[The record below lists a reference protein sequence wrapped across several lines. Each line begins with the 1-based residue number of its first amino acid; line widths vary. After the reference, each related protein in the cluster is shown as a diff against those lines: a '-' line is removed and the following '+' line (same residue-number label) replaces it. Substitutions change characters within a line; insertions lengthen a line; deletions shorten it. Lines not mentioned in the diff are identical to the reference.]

1 MHLRE
6 NHSPNFM
13 KRSSNHSYDLAIV
26 GGGIIGL
33 ATAMT
38 WLQTHPGHRVTV
50 LETES
55 GVAQH
60 QSGHNSGVIHSGIY
74 YRPGSEKASL
84 CREGKQLLEAFC
96 EKHEIRWEKCGKVVV
111 ATDPTELGSLEKI
124 IERAKLNGVEF
135 KRITTTEMRRLEPSV
150 VGVDA
155 IVVPET
161 GIVDYRSVCN
171 AYRHCIEQMGGSV
184 QLGCQVQRMNAED
197 SGVRLVGRDHKQ
209 SNEEFVIRARSAI
222 VCAGL
227 HSDTLIRHGE
237 FAASHSAEGSANR
250 LIEEVRIIPFRGEY
264 YELRPERRGLCRNL
278 IYPVPDPAFPFLGVH
293 FTRMINGNV
302 ECGPNAVLALAREG
316 YRWRDID
323 VRYLQRT
330 LGYSGF
336 RRLIQKHWRKG
347 LGEMNRSLRKSAFVA
362 ALQKLI
368 PELRA
373 SDLVPAR
380 AGVRAQAVRANGEL
394 VDDFL
399 FRSAPHVTHVLNAPS
414 PAATASLAIAR
425 RVIEQHQNQNPNS

>member
-1 MHLRE
+1 MGE
-6 NHSPNFM
+6 
-13 KRSSNHSYDLAIV
+13 LAIV
-26 GGGIIGL
+26 GGGIVGL

-38 WLQTHPGHRVTV
+38 WLESRPGTGVTV

-55 GVAQH
+55 QVGRH

-74 YRPGSEKASL
+74 YRPGSEKALL
-84 CREGKQLLEAFC
+84 CREGKSKLEAFC
-96 EKHEIRWEKCGKVVV
+96 NEQKIPWEKCGKVVV
-111 ATDPTELGSLEKI
+111 ATNRNEVESLERI
-124 IERAKLNGVEF
+124 TERAQLNGVEF
-135 KRITTTEMRRLEPSV
+135 RRVTTDELRQLEPSV
-150 VGVDA
+150 SGVDA
-155 IVVPET
+155 IHVPET
-161 GIVDYRSVCN
+161 GIVDYRMVCD
-171 AYRHCIEQMGGSV
+171 AIRGRIEELGGV
-184 QLGCQVQRMNAED
+184 VRLGCQVQRLEAED
-197 SGVRLVGRDHKQ
+197 SGVRLVGMDHTHSKQ
-209 SNEEFVIRARSAI
+209 EFNLQARSAI

-227 HSDTLIRHGE
+227 HSDTLIRQAQRSVSRSN
-237 FAASHSAEGSANR
+237 AASADTKSD
-250 LIEEVRIIPFRGEY
+250 EVRVIPFRGEY

-293 FTRMINGNV
+293 FTRMVDGNV

-336 RRLIQKHWRKG
+336 RRLVQKHWRKG
-347 LGEMNRSLRKSAFVA
+347 LGEMDRSLRKSAFVS

-368 PELRA
+368 PELQA

-399 FRSAPHVTHVLNAPS
+399 FGSTPHVTHVLNAPS

-425 RVIEQHQNQNPNS
+425 RVIEQHQNQNPSV

>member
-1 MHLRE
+1 
-6 NHSPNFM
+6 M
-13 KRSSNHSYDLAIV
+13 KHYSNPALDLAVI
-26 GGGIIGL
+26 GGGIVGL

-38 WLQTHPGHRVTV
+38 WLQTHPGQRVTV

-55 GVAQH
+55 RVGQH

-74 YRPGSEKASL
+74 YQPGSEKALL
-84 CREGKQLLEAFC
+84 CREGKTKLEAFC
-96 EKHEIRWEKCGKVVV
+96 EKHGIRWEKCGKVVV
-111 ATDPTELGSLEKI
+111 ATDPSELNSLERI
-124 IERAKLNGVEF
+124 IERADLNGVEF
-135 KRITTTEMRRLEPSV
+135 RRITTDQLRQLEPSV
-150 VGVDA
+150 AGVDA

-161 GIVDYRSVCN
+161 GIVDYRSVCDG
-171 AYRHCIEQMGGSV
+171 YRHCIEEMGGSV
-184 QLGCQVQRMNAED
+184 QLGFQVQRLDADD
-197 SGVRLVGRDHKQ
+197 SSVRMAGVDHNQ
-209 SNEEFVIRARSAI
+209 STGKFDIRARSAI

-227 HSDTLIRHGE
+227 HSDTLVRQSE
-237 FAASHSAEGSANR
+237 SDASRSDTES
-250 LIEEVRIIPFRGEY
+250 LSEEVRIIPFRGEY

-293 FTRMINGNV
+293 FTRMIDGNV

-347 LGEMNRSLRKSAFVA
+347 LGEMNRSLRKSAFVT

-373 SDLVPAR
+373 SDLIPAR

-399 FRSAPHVTHVLNAPS
+399 FRSTPNVTHVLNAPS

-425 RVIEQHQNQNPNS
+425 RVIEQHQNQNPNL

>member
-1 MHLRE
+1 MK
-6 NHSPNFM
+6 HSFSPA
-13 KRSSNHSYDLAIV
+13 RDLAVI
-26 GGGIIGL
+26 GGGIVGL

-38 WLQTHPGHRVTV
+38 WLQTRPGSRVTV
-50 LETES
+50 LETEARV
-55 GVAQH
+55 GQH

-74 YRPGSEKASL
+74 YQPGSEKALL
-84 CREGKQLLEAFC
+84 CREGKTKLEAFC
-96 EKHEIRWEKCGKVVV
+96 EKHGIRWEKCGKVVV
-111 ATDPTELGSLEKI
+111 ATDPSELSSLERI
-124 IERAKLNGVEF
+124 IERADLNGVEF
-135 KRITTTEMRRLEPSV
+135 RRITIDQLRQLEPSV
-150 VGVDA
+150 AGVDA

-161 GIVDYRSVCN
+161 GIVDYRSVCD
-171 AYRHCIEQMGGSV
+171 AYRHCIEEMGGSV
-184 QLGCQVQRMNAED
+184 QLGFQVQRLDADD
-197 SGVRLVGRDHKQ
+197 SGVRLAGVDHNQ
-209 SNEEFVIRARSAI
+209 SSRKFDIRARSAI
-222 VCAGL
+222 ACAGL
-227 HSDTLIRHGE
+227 HSDTLVRQSE
-237 FAASHSAEGSANR
+237 SDASRSDTESSS
-250 LIEEVRIIPFRGEY
+250 EEVRIIPFRGEY

-293 FTRMINGNV
+293 FTRMIDGNV

-347 LGEMNRSLRKSAFVA
+347 LGEMNRSLRKSAFVS

-373 SDLVPAR
+373 SDLIPAR

-399 FRSAPHVTHVLNAPS
+399 FRSTPNVTHVLNAPS

-425 RVIEQHQNQNPNS
+425 RVIEQHQKQNPNA

>member
-1 MHLRE
+1 MK
-6 NHSPNFM
+6 HSFRPA
-13 KRSSNHSYDLAIV
+13 HDLAVI
-26 GGGIIGL
+26 GGGIVGL

-38 WLQTHPGHRVTV
+38 WLQTRPGSRVTV
-50 LETES
+50 LETEARV
-55 GVAQH
+55 GQH

-74 YRPGSEKASL
+74 YQPGSEKALL
-84 CREGKQLLEAFC
+84 CREGKTKLEAFC
-96 EKHEIRWEKCGKVVV
+96 EKHGIRWEKCGKVVV
-111 ATDPTELGSLEKI
+111 ATDPSELSSLERI
-124 IERAKLNGVEF
+124 IERADLNGVEF
-135 KRITTTEMRRLEPSV
+135 RRITTDQLRQLEPSV
-150 VGVDA
+150 AGVDA

-161 GIVDYRSVCN
+161 GIVDYRSVCD
-171 AYRHCIEQMGGSV
+171 AYRHCIEEMGGSV
-184 QLGCQVQRMNAED
+184 QLGFQVQRLDADD
-197 SGVRLVGRDHKQ
+197 SGVRMAGVDHNQ
-209 SNEEFVIRARSAI
+209 SSGKFDIRARSAI

-227 HSDTLIRHGE
+227 HSDTLVRQSE
-237 FAASHSAEGSANR
+237 SDASRSDTES
-250 LIEEVRIIPFRGEY
+250 LSEEVRIIPFRGEY

-293 FTRMINGNV
+293 FTRMIDGNV

-347 LGEMNRSLRKSAFVA
+347 LGEMNRSLRKSAFVT

-373 SDLVPAR
+373 SDLIPAR

-399 FRSAPHVTHVLNAPS
+399 FRSSPNVTHVLNAPS

-425 RVIEQHQNQNPNS
+425 RVTEQHQNQNPNL

>member
-1 MHLRE
+1 MK
-6 NHSPNFM
+6 HSLSP
-13 KRSSNHSYDLAIV
+13 SVDLAVV
-26 GGGIIGL
+26 GGGIVGL

-38 WLQTHPGHRVTV
+38 WLQTRPGQRVTV

-55 GVAQH
+55 RVGQH

-74 YRPGSEKASL
+74 YQPGSEKALL
-84 CREGKQLLEAFC
+84 CREGKSKLEAFC
-96 EKHEIRWEKCGKVVV
+96 DEHRIRWEKCGKVVV
-111 ATDPTELGSLEKI
+111 ATDRSELSSLERI
-124 IERAKLNGVEF
+124 IDRADRNGVEF
-135 KRITTTEMRRLEPSV
+135 RRITTDELRKLEPAV
-150 VGVDA
+150 AGVDA

-161 GIVDYRSVCN
+161 GIVDYRSICN
-171 AYRHCIEQMGGSV
+171 AYRHRIEEMGGSV
-184 QLGCQVQRMNAED
+184 QLGFQVQQLDAD
-197 SGVRLVGRDHKQ
+197 DTGVRLAGVDHNQSLGRFD
-209 SNEEFVIRARSAI
+209 IRARSAI

-227 HSDTLIRHGE
+227 HSDALVRQGDSV
-237 FAASHSAEGSANR
+237 ASDSASANTSS
-250 LIEEVRIIPFRGEY
+250 EEVRIIPFRGEY

-293 FTRMINGNV
+293 FTRMIDGNV

-347 LGEMNRSLRKSAFVA
+347 LGEMNRSLRKSAFVT

-373 SDLVPAR
+373 SDLIPAR

-399 FRSAPHVTHVLNAPS
+399 FRSTPKVTHVLNAPS

>member
-1 MHLRE
+1 MK
-6 NHSPNFM
+6 HSLSP
-13 KRSSNHSYDLAIV
+13 SVDLAVV
-26 GGGIIGL
+26 GGGIVGL

-38 WLQTHPGHRVTV
+38 WLQTRPGQRVTV

-55 GVAQH
+55 RVGQH

-74 YRPGSEKASL
+74 YQPGSEKALL
-84 CREGKQLLEAFC
+84 CREGKSKLEAFC
-96 EKHEIRWEKCGKVVV
+96 DEHRIRWEKCGKVVV
-111 ATDPTELGSLEKI
+111 ATDRSELNSLERI
-124 IERAKLNGVEF
+124 IDRADRNGVDF
-135 KRITTTEMRRLEPSV
+135 RRITTDELRKLEPAV
-150 VGVDA
+150 AGVDA

-171 AYRHCIEQMGGSV
+171 AYRHRIEEMGGSV
-184 QLGCQVQRMNAED
+184 QLGFQVQRLDAD
-197 SGVRLVGRDHKQ
+197 DTGVRLAGVDHNQSLGRFD
-209 SNEEFVIRARSAI
+209 IRASSAI

-227 HSDTLIRHGE
+227 HSDALVRQGDSV
-237 FAASHSAEGSANR
+237 ASDSASANTSS
-250 LIEEVRIIPFRGEY
+250 EEVRIIPFRGEY

-293 FTRMINGNV
+293 FTRMIDGNV

-330 LGYSGF
+330 LVYSGF

-347 LGEMNRSLRKSAFVA
+347 LGEMNRSLRKSAFVT

-373 SDLVPAR
+373 SDLIPAR

-399 FRSAPHVTHVLNAPS
+399 FRSTPKVTHVLNAPS

>member
-1 MHLRE
+1 MK
-6 NHSPNFM
+6 HSLSP
-13 KRSSNHSYDLAIV
+13 SVDLAVV
-26 GGGIIGL
+26 GGGIVGL

-38 WLQTHPGHRVTV
+38 WLQTRPGQRVTV

-55 GVAQH
+55 RVGQH

-74 YRPGSEKASL
+74 YQPGSEKALL
-84 CREGKQLLEAFC
+84 CREGKSKLEAFC
-96 EKHEIRWEKCGKVVV
+96 DEHRIRWEKCGKVVV
-111 ATDPTELGSLEKI
+111 ATDRSELSSLERI
-124 IERAKLNGVEF
+124 IDRAGRNGVEF
-135 KRITTTEMRRLEPSV
+135 RRITTDELRKLEPAV
-150 VGVDA
+150 AGIDA

-171 AYRHCIEQMGGSV
+171 AYRHRIEEMGGSV
-184 QLGCQVQRMNAED
+184 QLGFQVQRLDAD
-197 SGVRLVGRDHKQ
+197 DTGVRLAGVDHNQSVGKFD
-209 SNEEFVIRARSAI
+209 IRARSAI

-227 HSDTLIRHGE
+227 HSDALVRQGDSV
-237 FAASHSAEGSANR
+237 ASDSASANTSS
-250 LIEEVRIIPFRGEY
+250 EEVRIIPFRGEY
-264 YELRPERRGLCRNL
+264 YELRPERRDLCRNL

-293 FTRMINGNV
+293 FTRMIDGNV

-336 RRLIQKHWRKG
+336 RRLIQKHWRRG
-347 LGEMNRSLRKSAFVA
+347 LGEMNRSLRKSAFVT

-373 SDLVPAR
+373 SDLIPAR

-399 FRSAPHVTHVLNAPS
+399 FRSTPKVTHVLNAPS

>member
-1 MHLRE
+1 MKPSF
-6 NHSPNFM
+6 SPA
-13 KRSSNHSYDLAIV
+13 HDLAVI
-26 GGGIIGL
+26 GGGIVGL

-38 WLQTHPGHRVTV
+38 WLQTHPGQRVTV
-50 LETES
+50 LETEARV
-55 GVAQH
+55 GQH

-74 YRPGSEKASL
+74 YQPGSEKALL
-84 CREGKQLLEAFC
+84 CREGKTKLEAFC
-96 EKHEIRWEKCGKVVV
+96 EKHGIRWEKCGKVVV
-111 ATDPTELGSLEKI
+111 ATDPSELSSLERI
-124 IERAKLNGVEF
+124 IERADLNGVEF
-135 KRITTTEMRRLEPSV
+135 RRITTDQLRQLEPTV
-150 VGVDA
+150 AGVDA

-161 GIVDYRSVCN
+161 GIVDYRSVCD
-171 AYRHCIEQMGGSV
+171 AYRHCIEEMGGSV
-184 QLGCQVQRMNAED
+184 QLGFQVQRLDADD
-197 SGVRLVGRDHKQ
+197 SGVRMGGVDHNQ
-209 SNEEFVIRARSAI
+209 SSGKFDIRARSAI

-227 HSDTLIRHGE
+227 HSDTLVRQSE
-237 FAASHSAEGSANR
+237 SDASRSDTES
-250 LIEEVRIIPFRGEY
+250 LSEEVRIIPFRGEY

-293 FTRMINGNV
+293 FTRMIDGNV

-347 LGEMNRSLRKSAFVA
+347 LGEMNRSLRKSAFVT

-373 SDLVPAR
+373 SDLIPAR

-399 FRSAPHVTHVLNAPS
+399 FRSSPNVTHVLNAPS

>member
-1 MHLRE
+1 MK
-6 NHSPNFM
+6 HSLSP
-13 KRSSNHSYDLAIV
+13 SVDLAVV
-26 GGGIIGL
+26 GGGIVGL

-38 WLQTHPGHRVTV
+38 WLQTRPGQRVTV

-55 GVAQH
+55 RVGQH

-74 YRPGSEKASL
+74 YQPGSEKALL
-84 CREGKQLLEAFC
+84 CREGKSKLEAFC
-96 EKHEIRWEKCGKVVV
+96 DEHRIRWEKCGKVVV
-111 ATDPTELGSLEKI
+111 ATDRSELSSLERI
-124 IERAKLNGVEF
+124 IDRAGRNGVEF
-135 KRITTTEMRRLEPSV
+135 RRITTDELRKLEPAV
-150 VGVDA
+150 AGVDA

-171 AYRHCIEQMGGSV
+171 AYRHRIEEMGGSV
-184 QLGCQVQRMNAED
+184 QLGFQVQRLDAD
-197 SGVRLVGRDHKQ
+197 DTGVRLAGVDHNQ
-209 SNEEFVIRARSAI
+209 SLGKFNIRARSAI

-227 HSDTLIRHGE
+227 HSDALVRQGDSV
-237 FAASHSAEGSANR
+237 ASDSDSANTSS
-250 LIEEVRIIPFRGEY
+250 EEVRIIPFRGEY

-293 FTRMINGNV
+293 FTRMIDGNV

-347 LGEMNRSLRKSAFVA
+347 LGEMNRSLRKSAFVT

-373 SDLVPAR
+373 SDLIPAR

-399 FRSAPHVTHVLNAPS
+399 FRSTPKVTHVLNAPS

>member
-1 MHLRE
+1 MK
-6 NHSPNFM
+6 HSLSP
-13 KRSSNHSYDLAIV
+13 SVDLAVV
-26 GGGIIGL
+26 GGGIVGL

-38 WLQTHPGHRVTV
+38 WLQTRPGQRVTV

-55 GVAQH
+55 RVGQH

-74 YRPGSEKASL
+74 YQPGSEKALL
-84 CREGKQLLEAFC
+84 CREGKSKLEAFC
-96 EKHEIRWEKCGKVVV
+96 DEHRIRWEKCGKVVV
-111 ATDPTELGSLEKI
+111 ATDRSELSSLERI
-124 IERAKLNGVEF
+124 IDRADRNGVEF
-135 KRITTTEMRRLEPSV
+135 RRITTDELRKLEPAV
-150 VGVDA
+150 AGVDA

-171 AYRHCIEQMGGSV
+171 AYRHRIEEMGGSV
-184 QLGCQVQRMNAED
+184 QLGFQVQQLDAD
-197 SGVRLVGRDHKQ
+197 DTGVRLAGVDHNQSLGRFD
-209 SNEEFVIRARSAI
+209 IRARSAI

-227 HSDTLIRHGE
+227 HSDALVRQGDSV
-237 FAASHSAEGSANR
+237 ASDSASANTSS
-250 LIEEVRIIPFRGEY
+250 EEVRIIPFRGEY

-293 FTRMINGNV
+293 FTRMIDGNV

-347 LGEMNRSLRKSAFVA
+347 LGEMNRSLRKSAFVT

-373 SDLVPAR
+373 SDLIPAR

-399 FRSAPHVTHVLNAPS
+399 FRSTPKVTHVLNAPS

>member
-1 MHLRE
+1 
-6 NHSPNFM
+6 M
-13 KRSSNHSYDLAIV
+13 KQTSKQTCDLAVI
-26 GGGIIGL
+26 GGGIVGL

-38 WLQTHPGHRVTV
+38 WLETHPGQGVTV

-55 GVAQH
+55 QVGRH

-74 YRPGSEKASL
+74 YRPGSEKALL
-84 CREGKQLLEAFC
+84 CREGKTKLEAFC
-96 EKHEIRWEKCGKVVV
+96 EKHRIHWEKCGKVVV
-111 ATDPTELGSLEKI
+111 ATESTELDSLESI
-124 IERAKLNGVEF
+124 IERATLNGVDF
-135 KRITTTEMRRLEPSV
+135 RRISTTELRHLEPAV
-150 VGVDA
+150 AGVDA
-155 IVVPET
+155 IAVPET
-161 GIVDYRSVCN
+161 GIVDYRTVCN
-171 AYRHCIEQMGGSV
+171 AYQHCIEELGGSV
-184 QLGCQVQRMNAED
+184 RLGCQVQRIATEEG
-197 SGVRLVGRDHKQ
+197 GVRLIGVERENPNHDLVVH
-209 SNEEFVIRARSAI
+209 ARSAI

-227 HSDTLIRHGE
+227 HSDTLLSIEAPVSQGTGGLDV
-237 FAASHSAEGSANR
+237 AATD
-250 LIEEVRIIPFRGEY
+250 EVRIIPFRGEY
-264 YELRPERRGLCRNL
+264 YELRPDRRGLCRNL

-293 FTRMINGNV
+293 FTRMVDGNV

-347 LGEMNRSLRKSAFVA
+347 LGEMNRSLRKSAFVT

-368 PELRA
+368 PELQA

-399 FRSAPHVTHVLNAPS
+399 FRSTPNVTHVLNAPS

-425 RVIEQHQNQNPNS
+425 RVIEQHQDQNPNA

>member
-1 MHLRE
+1 MK
-6 NHSPNFM
+6 HSLSP
-13 KRSSNHSYDLAIV
+13 SVDLAVV
-26 GGGIIGL
+26 GGGIVGL

-38 WLQTHPGHRVTV
+38 WLQTRPGQRVTV

-55 GVAQH
+55 RVGQH

-74 YRPGSEKASL
+74 YQPGSEKALL
-84 CREGKQLLEAFC
+84 CREGKSKLEAFC
-96 EKHEIRWEKCGKVVV
+96 DEHRIRWEKCGKVVV
-111 ATDPTELGSLEKI
+111 ATDRSELSSLERI
-124 IERAKLNGVEF
+124 IDRADRNGVEF
-135 KRITTTEMRRLEPSV
+135 RRITTDELRKLEPAV
-150 VGVDA
+150 AGVDA

-171 AYRHCIEQMGGSV
+171 AYRHRIEEMGGSV
-184 QLGCQVQRMNAED
+184 QLGFQVQQLDAD
-197 SGVRLVGRDHKQ
+197 DTGVRLAGVDHNQSLGRFD
-209 SNEEFVIRARSAI
+209 IRARSAI

-227 HSDTLIRHGE
+227 HSDALVRQGDSV
-237 FAASHSAEGSANR
+237 ASDSASANTSS
-250 LIEEVRIIPFRGEY
+250 EEVRIIPFRGEY

-293 FTRMINGNV
+293 FTRMIDGNV

-347 LGEMNRSLRKSAFVA
+347 LGEMNRSLRKSAFVI

-373 SDLVPAR
+373 SDLIPAR

-399 FRSAPHVTHVLNAPS
+399 FRSTPKVTHVLNAPS

-425 RVIEQHQNQNPNS
+425 RVIEQHQNQNPSV

>member
-1 MHLRE
+1 
-6 NHSPNFM
+6 M
-13 KRSSNHSYDLAIV
+13 KHYSNPALDLAVI
-26 GGGIIGL
+26 GGGIVGL

-38 WLQTHPGHRVTV
+38 WLQTHPGQRVTV
-50 LETES
+50 LETEARV
-55 GVAQH
+55 GQH

-74 YRPGSEKASL
+74 YQPGSEKALL
-84 CREGKQLLEAFC
+84 CREGKTKLEAFC
-96 EKHEIRWEKCGKVVV
+96 EKHGIRWEKCGKVVV
-111 ATDPTELGSLEKI
+111 ATDPSELNSLERI
-124 IERAKLNGVEF
+124 IERADLNGVEF
-135 KRITTTEMRRLEPSV
+135 RRITTDQLRQLEPSV
-150 VGVDA
+150 AGVDA

-161 GIVDYRSVCN
+161 GIVDYRSVCD
-171 AYRHCIEQMGGSV
+171 AYRHCIEEMGGSV
-184 QLGCQVQRMNAED
+184 QLGFQVQHLDADD
-197 SGVRLVGRDHKQ
+197 SGVRMAGVDHNQ
-209 SNEEFVIRARSAI
+209 SSGKFDIRARSAI

-227 HSDTLIRHGE
+227 HSDTLVRQSE
-237 FAASHSAEGSANR
+237 SDASRSDTES
-250 LIEEVRIIPFRGEY
+250 LSEEVRIIPFRGEY

-293 FTRMINGNV
+293 FTRMIDGNV

-347 LGEMNRSLRKSAFVA
+347 LGEMNRSLRKSAFVT

-373 SDLVPAR
+373 SDLIPAR

-399 FRSAPHVTHVLNAPS
+399 FRSTPNVTHVLNAPS

>member
-1 MHLRE
+1 MK
-6 NHSPNFM
+6 HSFRPA
-13 KRSSNHSYDLAIV
+13 HDLAVI
-26 GGGIIGL
+26 GGGIVGL

-38 WLQTHPGHRVTV
+38 WLQTRPGSRVTV
-50 LETES
+50 LETEARV
-55 GVAQH
+55 GQH

-74 YRPGSEKASL
+74 YQPGSEKALL
-84 CREGKQLLEAFC
+84 CREGKTKLEAFC
-96 EKHEIRWEKCGKVVV
+96 EKHGIRWEKCGKVVV
-111 ATDPTELGSLEKI
+111 ATDPSELSSLERI
-124 IERAKLNGVEF
+124 IERADLNGVEF
-135 KRITTTEMRRLEPSV
+135 RRITTDQLRQLEPSV
-150 VGVDA
+150 AGVDA

-161 GIVDYRSVCN
+161 GIVDYRSVCD
-171 AYRHCIEQMGGSV
+171 AYRYCIEEMGGSV
-184 QLGCQVQRMNAED
+184 QLGFQVQRLDADD
-197 SGVRLVGRDHKQ
+197 SGVRMAGVDHNQ
-209 SNEEFVIRARSAI
+209 SSGKFDIRARSAI

-227 HSDTLIRHGE
+227 HSDTLVRQSE
-237 FAASHSAEGSANR
+237 SDASRSDTES
-250 LIEEVRIIPFRGEY
+250 LSEEVRIIPFRGEY

-293 FTRMINGNV
+293 FTRMIDGNV

-347 LGEMNRSLRKSAFVA
+347 LGEMNRSLRKSAFVT

-373 SDLVPAR
+373 SDLIPAR

-399 FRSAPHVTHVLNAPS
+399 FRSTPNVTHVLNAPS

-425 RVIEQHQNQNPNS
+425 RVIEQHQNQNPNL